1 MAKTVLIT
9 GASRGIGREMA
20 RQFAYASYNVVINY
34 NTSESSALE
43 LIEELKQAGY
53 KAIAVKADV
62 SNGCEVQ
69 KMVETAKELYGAIDV
84 LINNAA
90 IAQQKLFTDITEEE
104 WDSIF
109 AVNVKGVYNCC
120 KAVVP
125 HMVSQ
130 KDGVILNISSVWGMV
145 GASCEVHYSAT
156 KAAVIGF
163 SKALAKELGLSGI
176 RVNCIA
182 PGVID
187 TDMNAGLSPDT
198 LAQLKGETP
207 LARIGTSKDIAA
219 LALFLASSEASF
231 ITGQVISSN
240 GGFVI

>member
-1 MAKTVLIT
+1 
-9 GASRGIGREMA
+9 
-20 RQFAYASYNVVINY
+20 
-34 NTSESSALE
+34 
-43 LIEELKQAGY
+43 
-53 KAIAVKADV
+53 
-62 SNGCEVQ
+62 
-69 KMVETAKELYGAIDV
+69 MVETAKELYGAIDV